1 MHTSFNLDFDLLAR
15 KVYDI
20 SVEAAKIILGY
31 YTQTEDQ
38 LSVEYK
44 DDSSPVTLADL
55 AAHRYISSA
64 LCALVPE
71 FPVISEEGVVV
82 EGHSLSG
89 AFQPHDDQAFWLVDP
104 LDGTREFI
112 SGSGDFSVNIGL
124 VYRGKP
130 LLGVMICPVFKVGYL
145 GGSVLGGAW
154 KVSGLEPFSK
164 EKATP
169 ILCRPFHHTQCD
181 VLMSKSP
188 APIVDQFLAHF
199 NASGGQCIVKKV
211 GSARKFGLIA
221 EGAADLY
228 PRYLP
233 TYEWDTAAAQ
243 AIIEAAGGWVL
254 DIADFEPLRYQ
265 KVPSWLN
272 TYFIVSGQ
280 LAHKERLYLQS
291 IVEQVKNHSR

>member
-1 MHTSFNLDFDLLAR
+1 LDFDLLAG
-15 KVYDI
+15 KVYGI
-20 SVEAAKIILGY
+20 AVEAAKIILGY

-44 DDSSPVTLADL
+44 DDASPVTLADL

-64 LCALVPE
+64 LCALVPD

-82 EGHSLSG
+82 EGCTLETT
-89 AFQPHDDQAFWLVDP
+89 FQPHDHQPFWLVDP
-104 LDGTREFI
+104 LDGTKEFI
-112 SGSGDFSVNIGL
+112 AGSGDFSVNIGL
-124 VYRGKP
+124 VYKGKP
-130 LLGVMICPVFKVGYL
+130 LLGIMVCPVFQVGYI
-145 GGSVLGGAW
+145 GGAVLGGAW
-154 KVSGLEPFSK
+154 KQSGLEPFSK
-164 EKATP
+164 EKSSP
-169 ILCRPFHHTQCD
+169 IFCRPFHHMGCD

-188 APIVDQFLAHF
+188 APIVDQFLEYF
-199 NASGGQCIVKKV
+199 SVSGGRCVVKKI

-254 DIADFEPLRYQ
+254 DIADLEPLRYQ
-265 KVPSWLN
+265 KAPSWLN

-280 LAHKERLYLQS
+280 LAHTERLYLQS
-291 IVEQVKNHSR
+291 IVDQVKNHSK